1 MSVIVPCI
9 TVETPY
15 DFTAM
20 VEKLK
25 PFATRVQIDISDG
38 EFTPNLLL
46 DESKIWWPKEWEVDI
61 HAMVMRPEEHVDKLI
76 SLKPS
81 LIIFHVETGTNIMP
95 VLERVRA
102 SGIKVGVALLK
113 STVPST
119 IVDII
124 KFVDHVL
131 VFSGDLGKYGGTASM
146 MQLEK
151 IRMIKAIND
160 EVEIGWDG
168 GVNID
173 NAFTLKTGGVD
184 ALNVGGAIAN
194 SPDPQATYDELTQE
208 INKTGII

>member
-9 TVETPY
+9 TVETP
-15 DFTAM
+15 DEFTAS

-25 PFATRVQIDISDG
+25 PFASRVQIDISDG
-38 EFTPNLLL
+38 EFTPNFLL
-46 DESKIWWPKEWEVDI
+46 DESKIWWPQEWQVDI
-61 HAMVMRPEEHVDKLI
+61 HAMVMRPAEHVDKLI

-81 LIIFHVETGTNIMP
+81 LIIFHVETGTNNMP
-95 VLERVRA
+95 VLQKVRDA
-102 SGIKVGVALLK
+102 GIKVGVALLK

-119 IVDII
+119 IIDII

-151 IRMIKAIND
+151 IRMIKSINPT
-160 EVEIGWDG
+160 VEIGWDG

-184 ALNVGGAIAN
+184 VLNVGGAIAN
-194 SPDPQATYDELTQE
+194 SPDPQGAYNELTQE
-208 INKTGII
+208 INKTGVI